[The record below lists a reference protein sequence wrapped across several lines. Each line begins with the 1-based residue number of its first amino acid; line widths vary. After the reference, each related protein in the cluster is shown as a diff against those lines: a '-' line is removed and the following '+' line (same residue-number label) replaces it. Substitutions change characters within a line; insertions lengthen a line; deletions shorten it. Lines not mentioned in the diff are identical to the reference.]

1 MLTARVAGECEWKS
15 MKLSIAFFALS
26 LLLAAQPDAREIVRK
41 SIQADNFNAER
52 ARNYT
57 MTQRTIEKT
66 LDSSGKVKDTETKT
80 VDGLMIHGE
89 PYRKQIAKNNKP
101 LSPQEEQSEEHK

>member
-1 MLTARVAGECEWKS
+1 MLTARVAGSSEWKS
-15 MKLSIAFFALS
+15 MKLSIAFFALP

-57 MTQRTIEKT
+57 MAQRTMERP
-66 LDSSGKVKDTETKT
+66 LDSSGKASDTDTKT
-80 VDGLMIHGE
+80 GAVLITTTQHS
-89 PYRKQIAKNNKP
+89 PTQIAQHTTH
-101 LSPQEEQSEEHK
+101 L